1 MFEFNKKLIFKKFF
15 LDNTY
20 YFLLSIFCVTL
31 IVWVIQAVNYLD
43 FVIEDGHGLSVY
55 FKYMLF
61 SIPKIL
67 SKLMLVIFFV
77 TFFYTVN
84 KFEDTNELK
93 IFWLNGINVK
103 KFTIN
108 ILSYSAI
115 FVLIHIFLSVFL
127 VPLSQNKART
137 FIQTSKI
144 DFFPSL
150 INEKKFIDT
159 VDNLTIY
166 IQEKIGPNS
175 YKNIFLKDTKN
186 KDKIKIIQAKFG
198 NLVNEDETTKLIL
211 YDGKI
216 INVYGEKINN
226 FNFENTFFDL
236 SNYITKST
244 IDFKI
249 QELSSLK
256 LINCYLN
263 YHLLKDKSY
272 FDYLECNDASFNMTQ
287 EELSKRIVKPLYYFT
302 IAICICFLL
311 VFAKEKTKYK
321 FYRLNVFFSGF
332 IILLISEISTSLS
345 GESILSL
352 YFTIFLPIII
362 FLFSLII
369 LNQKF
374 LKYK

>member
-43 FVIEDGHGLSVY
+43 FVVEDGHGLSVY

-61 SIPKIL
+61 SIPKII
-67 SKLMLVIFFV
+67 SKLMLIIFFI
-77 TFFYTVN
+77 TFFYTIN
-84 KFEDTNELK
+84 KFEDSNELK
-93 IFWLNGINVK
+93 IFWLNGINIK
-103 KFTIN
+103 RFTVSV
-108 ILSYSAI
+108 LSYSAI
-115 FVLIHIFLSVFL
+115 FVLIHILLSAFI

-159 VDNLTIY
+159 VENLTIY
-166 IQEKIGPNS
+166 IQEKVGPNS
-175 YKNIFLKDTKN
+175 YKNIFLKDKKN
-186 KDKIKIIQAKFG
+186 KDKIKIIHAKFG
-198 NLVNEDETTKLIL
+198 DLIIEDNSTKLNL

-216 INVYGEKINN
+216 INIYGEKINN
-226 FNFENTFFDL
+226 FNFESTLFDL

-249 QELSSLK
+249 QELSSAK
-256 LINCYLN
+256 LIDCYVN
-263 YHLLKDKSY
+263 YHLLKDQSY
-272 FDYLECNDASFNMTQ
+272 FNFLECNDASFKMTQ
-287 EELSKRIVKPLYYFT
+287 EELTKRIIKPLYYFT

-311 VFAKEKTKYK
+311 VISKEKVKYK
-321 FYRLNVFFSGF
+321 FYRLNIFFLGF

-345 GESILSL
+345 GESILNL
-352 YFTIFLPIII
+352 YLTILLPILI
-362 FLFSLII
+362 FFISIII

-374 LKYK
+374 LKY

>member
-20 YFLLSIFCVTL
+20 YFLISIFCVTL

-43 FVIEDGHGLSVY
+43 FVIEDGHGLIVY

-67 SKLMLVIFFV
+67 SKLMLVIFFI

-115 FVLIHIFLSVFL
+115 FVIIHVMLSVFI

-166 IQEKIGPNS
+166 IQEKVGPNS

-186 KDKIKIIQAKFG
+186 KDKIRIIQAKFG
-198 NLVNEDETTKLIL
+198 NLINEDESTKLIL

-216 INVYGEKINN
+216 TNVYGEKINN
-226 FNFENTFFDL
+226 FNFENTYFDL

-256 LINCYLN
+256 LINCYVN
-263 YHLLKDKSY
+263 YHLLKNESY
-272 FDYLECNDASFNMTQ
+272 FDYLECNDASFKMTQ

-302 IAICICFLL
+302 IAVCICFLL
-311 VFAKEKTKYK
+311 VFAKEKAKYK
-321 FYRLNVFFSGF
+321 VYRLNVFFSGF
-332 IILLISEISTSLS
+332 VILLISEISTSLS
-345 GESILSL
+345 GESIFNL
-352 YFTIFLPIII
+352 YFAILLPIII
-362 FLFSLII
+362 FLFSFML

-374 LKYK
+374 LKYR